1 MSEILKPI
9 AFADLDREIA
19 TTRKVLQRVPAEHFS
34 FQPHEKSMNLGRL
47 AMHVATLLQW
57 AVDTITKDA
66 LDLDNTTP
74 PRSDV
79 KDSADLLNEFEKHA
93 SRCKAE
99 LAKLDDAALSATW
112 TLKKGG
118 ATIYSATRGYVLR
131 VWCLNH
137 LVHHR
142 AQVCVYLR
150 MLNVP
155 VPAVYFN
162 SADEPAWIF
171 D

>member
-1 MSEILKPI
+1 MSAALKQI
-9 AFADLDREIA
+9 AYADLEREIA
-19 TTRKVLQRVPAEHFS
+19 TTRKVLGRVPTEHFS

-57 AVDTITKDA
+57 AVDTITQDG
-66 LDLDNTTP
+66 LDLDTAKG
-74 PRSDV
+74 PRTDV
-79 KDSADLLNEFEKHA
+79 KDTTDLLAEFEKHA
-93 SRCKAE
+93 SRCKEE
-99 LAKLDDAALSATW
+99 LAKLDEAALLATW
-112 TLKKGG
+112 SLKKGG
-118 ATIYSATRGYVLR
+118 ATIYSASRAYVLR

-150 MLNVP
+150 LLNVP

-162 SADEPAWIF
+162 SADEPEWIF
-171 D
+171 E

>member
-1 MSEILKPI
+1 MAQLKQI
-9 AFADLDREIA
+9 AYADLDREIA
-19 TTRKVLQRVPAEHFS
+19 TTRKVLERVPAGHFS
-34 FQPHEKSMNLGRL
+34 FKPHEKSMNLGRL

-57 AVDTITKDA
+57 ASDTITKDE
-66 LDLDNTTP
+66 LDLEKASP
-74 PRSDV
+74 PRSDP
-79 KDSADLLNEFEKHA
+79 KDTADLLAEFEKHA
-93 SRCKAE
+93 TACKAA
-99 LAKLDDAALSATW
+99 LASLDDAALSQTW
-112 TLKKGG
+112 KLSKGG
-118 ATIYSATRGYVLR
+118 QQIYAAPRNYVLR
-131 VWCLNH
+131 VWCLSH

-150 MLNVP
+150 LLNVP

>member
-1 MSEILKPI
+1 MSALKDL
-9 AFADLDREIA
+9 AYSDLDREIA
-19 TTRKVLQRVPAEHFS
+19 TTRKVLERVPAEKFS

-57 AVDTITKDA
+57 AVDTITKDE
-66 LDLDNTTP
+66 LDLDTAKG
-74 PRSDV
+74 PRTDV
-79 KDSADLLNEFEKHA
+79 KDTADLLAEFEKHA

-99 LAKLDDAALSATW
+99 LAKLDEAALSATW
-112 TLKKGG
+112 SLKKGG
-118 ATIYSATRGYVLR
+118 AAIYSASRAYVLR

-150 MLNVP
+150 LLNVP

>member
-1 MSEILKPI
+1 MSALKHL
-9 AFADLDREIA
+9 AYNDLDREIA
-19 TTRKVLQRVPAEHFS
+19 TTRKVLERVPTEKFS
-34 FQPHEKSMNLGRL
+34 FQPHEKSMNLGQL

-57 AVDTITKDA
+57 AVDTITKDE
-66 LDLDNTTP
+66 LDLDTTKG
-74 PRSDV
+74 PRTDV
-79 KDSADLLNEFEKHA
+79 KDSADLLAEFEKHA
-93 SRCKAE
+93 ARCKAE
-99 LAKLDDAALSATW
+99 LAKLDDAALSKTW
-112 TLKKGG
+112 RLVKGG
-118 ATIYSATRGYVLR
+118 QEMYSAPRSYVLR

-150 MLNVP
+150 LLNVP

>member
-1 MSEILKPI
+1 MSMTLKQI
-9 AFADLDREIA
+9 AYGDLDREIA
-19 TTRKVLQRVPAEHFS
+19 TTRKVLERVPTEHFA
-34 FQPHEKSMNLGRL
+34 FKPHEKSMNLGRL
-47 AMHVATLLQW
+47 AMHVATMLQW
-57 AVDTITKDA
+57 AVDTITKDE
-66 LDLDNTTP
+66 LDLDNTTG
-74 PRSDV
+74 PRTDA
-79 KDSADLLNEFEKHA
+79 KDTADILAEFEKHA
-93 SRCKAE
+93 TRCKAE
-99 LAKLDDAALSATW
+99 LAKLDEAALSRTW
-112 TLKKGG
+112 KLVKGG
-118 ATIYSATRGYVLR
+118 QEMYSATRAYVLR

-150 MLNVP
+150 LLNVP

>member
-1 MSEILKPI
+1 MSTAKEI
-9 AFADLDREIA
+9 AFTDLDREIT
-19 TTRKVLQRVPAEHFS
+19 TTRKVLERVPAEKFS
-34 FQPHEKSMNLGRL
+34 FKPHEKSMNLGQL

-57 AVDTITKDA
+57 AMDTITKDE
-66 LDLDNTTP
+66 LDLDTAKG
-74 PRSDV
+74 PRTDP
-79 KDSADLLNEFEKHA
+79 KDTADLLAEFETHA
-93 SRCKAE
+93 TRCKQE

-112 TLKKGG
+112 SLKKGG
-118 ATIYSATRGYVLR
+118 QTIYSASRAYVLR

-142 AQVCVYLR
+142 GQLCVYLR

-155 VPAVYFN
+155 VPAVYFQ
-162 SADEPAWIF
+162 SVDEPEWVF